1 MGDLAPFTN
10 YKVSVTGH
18 TSNGDDY
25 STTQMILTDPD
36 APLITLV
43 SVSSVGFLIEWSS
56 VPGSTVYLTEI
67 RDQEGVLIDQRRAHS
82 VERFE
87 FNNLSPFR
95 QYKVIVSAQYGKC
108 VVVETRCSNIECI
121 KVVNHS
127 HPKLI
132 F

>member
-1 MGDLAPFTN
+1 MGDLTPFTN

-36 APLITLV
+36 APFITLI
-43 SVSSVGFLIEWSS
+43 SVSSVGFLIEWNS

-82 VERFE
+82 VERFD

-108 VVVETRCSNIECI
+108 S
-121 KVVNHS
+121 S
-127 HPKLI
+127 
-132 F
+132 